1 MLHVAT
7 KIGLSALKTAT
18 KKVAHK
24 AAEANSR
31 NVEKIII
38 TPKKVKKNI
47 EWIKTSIIKR
57 KTIKYL
63 DY

>member
-1 MLHVAT
+1 MLKTIAT
-7 KIGLSALKTAT
+7 CCYKNRTIGLSALKTAT

-38 TPKKVKKNI
+38 TPKKVKK
-47 EWIKTSIIKR
+47 
-57 KTIKYL
+57 Y
-63 DY
+63 

>member
-1 MLHVAT
+1 MSHVAT

-24 AAEANSR
+24 AAEATAEANSR

-38 TPKKVKKNI
+38 TPKKVKKI
-47 EWIKTSIIKR
+47 LSESR
-57 KTIKYL
+57 QVL
-63 DY
+63 